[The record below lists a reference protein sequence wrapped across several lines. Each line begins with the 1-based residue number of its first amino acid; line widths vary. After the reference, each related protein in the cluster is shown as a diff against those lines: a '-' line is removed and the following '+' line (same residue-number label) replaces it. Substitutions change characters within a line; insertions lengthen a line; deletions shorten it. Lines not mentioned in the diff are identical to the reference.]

1 MLRGVDVLDSTVL
14 LVRLLISTS
23 LFRAKRMRFA
33 DALDMIVFL
42 LGSETQMFYSQ
53 VPTIP
58 RDLCVWI
65 A

>member
-1 MLRGVDVLDSTVL
+1 MLRGVDLLDSTVL

-23 LFRAKRMRFA
+23 LFRAKRMCFA
-33 DALDMIVFL
+33 DELDIIVF
-42 LGSETQMFYSQ
+42 LGSETQIFYSQ

-58 RDLCVWI
+58 RDLCVWM